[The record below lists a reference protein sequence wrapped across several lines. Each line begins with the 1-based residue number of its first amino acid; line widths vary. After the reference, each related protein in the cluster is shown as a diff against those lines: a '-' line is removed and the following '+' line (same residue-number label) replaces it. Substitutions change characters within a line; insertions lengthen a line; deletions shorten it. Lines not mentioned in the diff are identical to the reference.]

1 MLTIK
6 ERILQP
12 LTAIYVATGIAAF
25 TVTLGSLLLIR
36 PDFTPSQSAT
46 ISSTNRDTL
55 PVVRT
60 TSSTELQLQSSAE
73 DTTSTE
79 KPAESETQS
88 WQKPVTTPAATR
100 TVAPQQSTATPQP
113 TASPVQESIAPVAPV
128 SDPVVSTDTPEVTPA
143 DEPSTPTAE
152 EDEPSLLDGL
162 LGVVDAIL

>member
-36 PDFTPSQSAT
+36 PDFTPSQSAA
-46 ISSTNRDTL
+46 ISSANRDTL

-60 TSSTELQLQSSAE
+60 ASSSELQLQSSAE
-73 DTTSTE
+73 EATSTE
-79 KPAESETQS
+79 KPAESEAQS
-88 WQKPVTTPAATR
+88 WQKPAATPAPAR
-100 TVAPQQSTATPQP
+100 TVASQQPTATPQP
-113 TASPVQESIAPVAPV
+113 TASPVQKSTVPAAPVT
-128 SDPVVSTDTPEVTPA
+128 DPVASIHAPEATPA
-143 DEPSTPTAE
+143 DEPSTHATE

-162 LGVVDAIL
+162 LSVVDAIL